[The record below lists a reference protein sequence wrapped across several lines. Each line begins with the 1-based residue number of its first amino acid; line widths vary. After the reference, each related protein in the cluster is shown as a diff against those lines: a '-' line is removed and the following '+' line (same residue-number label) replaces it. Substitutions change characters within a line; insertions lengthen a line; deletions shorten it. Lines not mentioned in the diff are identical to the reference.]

1 MSENGTPY
9 LAWKRSSRSST
20 GPDSNCVEVAFDG
33 NAVHVRDSKQVT
45 PAGYDALNID
55 RAGWGAILQ
64 SITVEP
70 S

>member
-1 MSENGTPY
+1 MSNDVET
-9 LAWKRSSRSST
+9 LSWRKSSRSNGT
-20 GPDSNCVEVAFDG
+20 GANCVEVAFDG
-33 NAVHVRDSKQVT
+33 DAVHVRDSKQVT